1 MGHLAVA
8 DPGFPI
14 GVGVDIIGG
23 ACTPE
28 VGTFL
33 KVCMSK

>member
-1 MGHLAVA
+1 MAVNGDNEQITVA

-14 GVGVDIIGG
+14 GGRGPCRG

-28 VGTFL
+28 VVTF
-33 KVCMSK
+33 